1 MRALA
6 IGSAVLALLLF
17 SVSAF
22 SQPAIAGV
30 VKDASGAVLP
40 GVSVEAAS
48 PVLIEKLRTGVT
60 DGTGQY
66 RIIDLKPG
74 IYRVTFTLSGFA
86 TVKRDDIEV
95 TGAGVTTIN
104 AEMRVGAVTETVNVT
119 GETPVVDVQTSTTRE
134 VVLPNSVLAE
144 VPATRT
150 YGNVLAM
157 VPGVRSEERRV

>member
-30 VKDASGAVLP
+30 VKDSSGAVLP
-40 GVSVEAAS
+40 GVSVEASS
-48 PVLIEKLRTGVT
+48 PALIEKSRTVVT

-66 RIIDLKPG
+66 RIVDLQPG
-74 IYRVTFTLSGFA
+74 TYSLAFTLSGFA
-86 TVKRDDIEV
+86 TIKRESIEL

-104 AEMRVGAVTETVNVT
+104 ADMRVGAVTETVTVT
-119 GETPVVDVQTSTTRE
+119 GETPVVDIQTSTKRE
-134 VVLPNSVLAE
+134 VVLPSAVLASI
-144 VPATRT
+144 PSTRT
-150 YGNVLAM
+150 YGNILAL
-157 VPGVRSEERRV
+157 VP

>member
-17 SVSAF
+17 SVPAF

-48 PVLIEKLRTGVT
+48 PALIEKSRTGVT

-74 IYRVTFTLSGFA
+74 VYTVTFTLSGFA
-86 TVKRDDIEV
+86 TMKRDDVEV

-104 AEMRVGAVTETVNVT
+104 ADMRVGTVTETVTVT

-134 VVLPNSVLAE
+134 VTLPNEVPLPRSAKPAAPAVLP
-144 VPATRT
+144 
-150 YGNVLAM
+150 
-157 VPGVRSEERRV
+157 RRALMLPM